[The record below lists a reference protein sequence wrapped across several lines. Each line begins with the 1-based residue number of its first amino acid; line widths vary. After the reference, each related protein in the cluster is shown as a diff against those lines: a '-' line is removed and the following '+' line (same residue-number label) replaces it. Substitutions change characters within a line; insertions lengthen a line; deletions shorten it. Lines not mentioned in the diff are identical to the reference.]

1 MRIGVIGGGM
11 MGLAAADRLT
21 QAGHRVHVFERGTQ
35 PGGLATWH
43 DFGQCTWDKYY
54 HVILPSDSQLI
65 GFLREIGLAD
75 RLRWRPTQTGYY
87 VDRKFHPLST
97 NVDFLK
103 FPLLGLV
110 SKFRL
115 ALTILYA
122 SRIDDWRSLEKVTVE
137 QWLRRWS
144 GNATFEKFWKPLLL
158 AKLGENYRR
167 VSAVFIWTYI
177 KRLFSA
183 RDATAQR
190 EHLGYVSGGYR
201 AVFQRIVERLQRA
214 GGALELGVQVTRV
227 TPLEDGRIAV
237 MLGARREVFDK
248 VLFTGPVNV
257 MRQVTD
263 AALIDAPTVDAQGSG
278 RDVEYLGVICMVLVT
293 RTPMT
298 QYYVLNISDE
308 SIPFTGV
315 IGVSTVVDPAE
326 TNGYHVTYLPK
337 YVLSDDPLLSTDD
350 ESIRRSFFDGL
361 ARMYPQFDAA
371 NVVSVHINR
380 AMKVQPLQVIDYSS
394 IAPRATTK
402 HPNFFVLNS
411 AQFLNNTL
419 NNNEVVRN
427 VNDFFAAHG
436 EQFKDAGAPAAAEAP
451 LRATA

>member
-11 MGLAAADRLT
+11 MGLAAADRLA

-43 DFGQCTWDKYY
+43 DFGQCVWDKYY
-54 HVILPSDSQLI
+54 HVILPSDAQLI

-87 VDRKFHPLST
+87 VDRKFYPLST

-122 SRIDDWRSLEKVTVE
+122 ARIDDWRSLEKVTVE

-158 AKLGENYRR
+158 AKLGANYRR

-201 AVFQRIVERLQRA
+201 AVFQRVVERLQRA

-263 AALIDAPTVDAQGSG
+263 AALIDAPALDAQGSG

-293 RTPMT
+293 RKPLT

-337 YVLSDDPLLSTDD
+337 YVLSDDPLLSADE
-350 ESIRRSFFDGL
+350 ESIRRSFFEGL
-361 ARMYPQFDAA
+361 ARMYPELDAA

-419 NNNEVVRN
+419 NNNEVIRN
-427 VNDFFAAHG
+427 VNTFFAAHG
-436 EQFKDAGAPAAAEAP
+436 EQFQDVAAPDAAEAP